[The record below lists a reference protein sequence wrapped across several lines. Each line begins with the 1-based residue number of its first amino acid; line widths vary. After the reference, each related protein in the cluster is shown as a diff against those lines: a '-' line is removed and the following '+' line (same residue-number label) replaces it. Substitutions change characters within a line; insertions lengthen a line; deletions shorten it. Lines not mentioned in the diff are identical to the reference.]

1 MLELVSPDN
10 GLPQTLDERIS
21 IFQAKARAL
30 SRLRRWNGASDVT
43 VAQHLVDAC
52 DHASPEVKCY
62 ILLHD
67 IEEDQTGDLI
77 TPIKDRMRD
86 LGIWDAFEHHIV
98 SPIRQR
104 YTEAAGLIW
113 PWPVHVLYEITRID
127 QRLKATEYR
136 DTVDQS
142 IVAHPALPPF
152 ITPYPE
158 YMLPWSPQKAETQF
172 MDRAIRYLPALGGGN
187 G

>member
-52 DHASPEVKCY
+52 DRAPLEVKSY

-67 IEEDQTGDLI
+67 IEEDETGDLI
-77 TPIKDRMRD
+77 TPIKHRMRE
-86 LGIWDAFEHHIV
+86 LGIWDKFETHV
-98 SPIRQR
+98 VMPIRR
-104 YTEAAGLIW
+104 KFTLAAGLEW
-113 PWPVHVLYEITRID
+113 PCP
-127 QRLKATEYR
+127 
-136 DTVDQS
+136 
-142 IVAHPALPPF
+142 
-152 ITPYPE
+152 
-158 YMLPWSPQKAETQF
+158 
-172 MDRAIRYLPALGGGN
+172 
-187 G
+187 